1 MLKFPCL
8 VLDHDDTVVQSEATV
23 NYPFFCQILDS
34 FRPGTKITLREYTD
48 GCYRLGFA
56 NMCRQRFSFT
66 EQEILEEYTGWKE
79 YIKTHIPDPFP
90 GIGDVIRK
98 QKALGGKVCV
108 VSHSCNEN
116 ITRDYSRNFG
126 ILPDD
131 IFGWDLPEEL
141 RKPNDYAL
149 KVIMETYGFSPQELL
164 VVDDMKL
171 AYTMAKKQQVP
182 IAFAAWGRKNC
193 PAICEEMRRICDF
206 SFDTPQEF
214 GNFLFG

>member
-1 MLKFPCL
+1 MLKYPCL
-8 VLDHDDTVVQSEATV
+8 VLDHDDTVVQSELTV
-23 NYPFFCQILDS
+23 NLPYFLLTLDS
-34 FRPGTKITLREYTD
+34 FRPGATISAEEYAD
-48 GCYRLGFA
+48 GCYRMGFA

-66 EQEILEEYTGWKE
+66 EQEILEEYMGWKE

>member
-1 MLKFPCL
+1 MLKYPCL
-8 VLDHDDTVVQSEATV
+8 VLDHDDTVVQSELTV
-23 NYPFFCQILDS
+23 NFPYFLLTRDS
-34 FRPGTKITLREYTD
+34 FRPGATISAEEYAD
-48 GCYRLGFA
+48 GCYRMGFA

-66 EQEILEEYTGWKE
+66 EQEILEEYMGWKE